1 MQNNYTYVCVYP
13 CIEKNSETHLAQL
26 KDVIKGAEKRIKIFI
41 LKFLMLSF
49 VFFIFI
55 KNGKQNT
62 VCFSFFIFMKELK
75 NELLKQIKINFMIN
89 LMINFMIKYGIHVIQ
104 KQVRVKYPEIFCCT
118 MFTRT
123 ESAL

>member
-1 MQNNYTYVCVYP
+1 
-13 CIEKNSETHLAQL
+13 
-26 KDVIKGAEKRIKIFI
+26 
-41 LKFLMLSF
+41 MLSF

-75 NELLKQIKINFMIN
+75 NELLKQIKINFVIN
-89 LMINFMIKYGIHVIQ
+89 FMINFMIKYGIHVIQ

-118 MFTRT
+118 LFPRT
-123 ESAL
+123 EFAL